1 MAGDTKESEIV
12 KSLRNV
18 PGRTLLL
25 FGNKG
30 SGKLALCNKLAG
42 RQVFNESY
50 LIEKSPETTFLCIGQ
65 KGSEDE
71 KISLINT
78 PDLDPNDKEGNT
90 KVIANV
96 LAKIK
101 TGCDFVNLI
110 GICLDRQAS
119 SLDESHTSVLHVLRE
134 IFGEVLSTQ
143 CILIITSSS
152 TEEEIDNKEMGCTEK
167 LEHQLTI
174 DTLAEDDDKSLHN
187 SLEKLENML
196 EMTKPLRMPL
206 RVLAYNVWGMPSRL
220 GDKDK
225 GVRMVALAE
234 MFSSR
239 LDFDIILLSELW
251 LQKDHELIKKKVG
264 KKQKWKPDNCCRYQ
278 RDFS

>member
-42 RQVFNESY
+42 RQVFNESDF
-50 LIEKSPETTFLCIGQ
+50 IEKSHETTFLCIEQ
-65 KGSEDE
+65 KDSEDE

-152 TEEEIDNKEMGCTEK
+152 TEEEIDNKETGCTEK

-174 DTLAEDDDKSLHN
+174 DTLAEDDDNSLHH
-187 SLEKLENML
+187 SLEKLENIL

-251 LQKDHELIKKKVG
+251 LQKDHELIKQKVG
-264 KKQKWKPDNCCRYQ
+264 KKHK
-278 RDFS
+278 